1 MGLKMERRIISRV
14 LSLFLLKQSNVTS
27 NSTAHAPEL
36 LHSSCFPKYFIVTL
50 KGSVDNVLISEVGTK
65 LVLLKGV
72 IYFTDIFTFNS

>member
-1 MGLKMERRIISRV
+1 MGLKTERPIISRV
-14 LSLFLLKQSNVTS
+14 FLLKPSNVIS

-36 LHSSCFPKYFIVTL
+36 LRSSYFPRYFIVTL

-72 IYFTDIFTFNS
+72 IYFQDIFTFNS